1 MKFGYYIVYGNTK
14 PAASLDETKKHMEK
28 FAKVLKKYGME
39 LMFYGGSFGTTEGF
53 VFVVKGDM
61 ASYQSLFGNQD
72 FAEANPIESG
82 QRTNM
87 VLQFE

>member
-1 MKFGYYIVYGNTK
+1 
-14 PAASLDETKKHMEK
+14 
-28 FAKVLKKYGME
+28 ME